1 MDSRKI
7 LTLDMRRA
15 LLIGDLR
22 EFDGDQEMTVIGH
35 RICEPLEQV
44 LC

>member
-1 MDSRKI
+1 MDWRKV
-7 LTLDMRRA
+7 LTLDMRHA
-15 LLIGDLR
+15 LLMGDLR
-22 EFDGDQEMTVIGH
+22 EFGGDKEMTVIGH